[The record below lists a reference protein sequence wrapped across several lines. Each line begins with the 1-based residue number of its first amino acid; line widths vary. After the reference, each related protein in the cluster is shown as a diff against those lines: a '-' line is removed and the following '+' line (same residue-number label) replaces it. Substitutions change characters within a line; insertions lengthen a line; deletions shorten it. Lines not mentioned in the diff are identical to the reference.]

1 MSTSKKLSLALV
13 AALSIAGAALAADGR
28 NGLGSPV
35 GLGKPITESDIQPWN
50 YTILPDGANLPP
62 GSGVAE
68 AGAKIF
74 ADKCAACHG
83 EGGKGARNPALITD
97 QPLKGNGIEAN
108 KTVKNFWENPTTLYD
123 YVRRAMPWPAPRT
136 LTNDE
141 VYALVAYILA
151 GNNIIDK
158 NAVMDATT
166 LPKVEMP
173 NRGNFIIRFPNLI

>member
-1 MSTSKKLSLALV
+1 MSKQLSLALV
-13 AALSIAGAALAADGR
+13 AALGLAGAAFAADGR

-35 GLGKPITESDIQPWN
+35 GLGKPITESDIQSWN
-50 YTILPDGANLPP
+50 YTILPDGTNLPA

-108 KTVKNFWENPTTLYD
+108 KTIKNFWENPTTLYD
-123 YVRRAMPWPAPRT
+123 YIRRAMPWPAPRT

-158 NAVMDATT
+158 NAVMDAKT